1 MHRREGHMD
10 LGLFKGWDRIVA
22 VVVETVVFYWYA
34 LFLLRLAGKRTVA
47 TMTIFDFL
55 STVAMA
61 SIIAGT
67 VISDSV
73 ALAEGIVA
81 LTTLVALQWTVAFL
95 AARSERFHGLIT
107 NTPRLLYEDSRF
119 LEKNLLD
126 ERVARSEVI
135 AKIREAGHLSPSSV
149 HSVVL
154 ETTGDVTVLSHGD
167 VSSADL
173 DDSVLREVR
182 R

>member
-1 MHRREGHMD
+1 M
-10 LGLFKGWDRIVA
+10 LA

-34 LFLLRLAGKRTVA
+34 LLLLRVAGKRTVA
-47 TMTIFDFL
+47 KMTIFDFL

-73 ALAEGIVA
+73 ALAEGLAA
-81 LTTLVALQWTVAFL
+81 LTTLVALQWIVAFL
-95 AARSERFHGLIT
+95 AARSERFYGLIT
-107 NTPRLLYEDSRF
+107 NTPRLLYENSRF
-119 LEKNLLD
+119 LDKNLLD
-126 ERVARSEVI
+126 ERVAHSEVI
-135 AKIREAGHLSPSSV
+135 AKIREAGHLSPDSV

-154 ETTGDVTVLSHGD
+154 ETTGDVTVLS
-167 VSSADL
+167 SADSARVGP
-173 DDSVLREVR
+173 DEGVLRQVR

>member
-1 MHRREGHMD
+1 MD
-10 LGLFKGWDRIVA
+10 LGLFKGWDRLVA

-67 VISDSV
+67 VISESV
-73 ALAEGIVA
+73 ALAEGIAA
-81 LTTLVALQWTVAFL
+81 LTTLVALQWTVAFI

-107 NTPRLLYEDSRF
+107 NTPRLLYEESRF
-119 LEKNLLD
+119 LEKNMLD
-126 ERVARSEVI
+126 ERVARREVI
-135 AKIREAGHLSPSSV
+135 SKIREAGHMSPDSV

-167 VSSADL
+167 TSTVVSNE
-173 DDSVLREVR
+173 SVLREVR